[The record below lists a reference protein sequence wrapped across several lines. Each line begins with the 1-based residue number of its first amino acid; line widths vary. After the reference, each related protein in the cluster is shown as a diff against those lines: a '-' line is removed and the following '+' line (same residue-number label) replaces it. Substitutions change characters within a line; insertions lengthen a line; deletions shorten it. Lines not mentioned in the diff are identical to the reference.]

1 MQRRAVVLFFFLGMA
16 LAWPAAAAEA
26 PALLAI
32 VPAVPAAAG
41 GLRIPDPLTAVTAD
55 TLGRALAQIAGVTIA
70 SPSGVYH
77 ASLAVGNEGVTT
89 PEIAAKTA
97 QRLQA
102 RLAILVQAAVAD
114 QGLTLTGT
122 PALPEAGRGKAP
134 APFQAAGK
142 LQIDTDRFTIL
153 SDFVQAA
160 IKALELKPT
169 AEEQQRINRI
179 VRATASP
186 KAFDLYA
193 EARQQMLLGSLEGY
207 QTAVL
212 RLQEIVLGTGAGN
225 AIPPVDDRFALAHAA
240 LAESAAL
247 LSMQQALVGL
257 RDNRLKTMA
266 VRAAEAAVKLEP
278 GLPDTHRALALAC
291 ALVERHR
298 QAEQEARE
306 ALRIKPNDPG
316 AHLWLGVALGG
327 DGKAE
332 LETALKLDPSLG
344 LGHLF
349 LAVLAAAEGNKEVL
363 AEECRKAL
371 ALSPADPSP
380 SLLLGMIYTGEGK
393 IDEAVATYKQALIAN
408 PRAALAHGALAR
420 IYYRRGQKELA
431 TDSLKQAFGLDSRIA
446 QMMREQAATYQQA
459 GNWEEA
465 EKEYQLILL
474 GDPNDPESLRGLGTL
489 ALDRGRLED
498 AERYYRQALTVS
510 PKDVWAWI
518 GLSRCHQ
525 RQGKDE
531 ESLQDL
537 RRAVDLQ
544 NEDATVRGAHLERGR
559 AYLALG
565 QAYQQRNRTQEAL
578 EAYDKAVE
586 LLNTPDAHFLRAQL
600 LETAQPAQAP
610 AAWQAFLDAVEVIGG
625 PKSDRD
631 KERVAYARQRLR
643 RE

>member
-1 MQRRAVVLFFFLGMA
+1 M
-16 LAWPAAAAEA
+16 
-26 PALLAI
+26 
-32 VPAVPAAAG
+32 
-41 GLRIPDPLTAVTAD
+41 
-55 TLGRALAQIAGVTIA
+55 TIA

-247 LSMQQALVGL
+247 LSMQQAMVGL

-371 ALSPADPSP
+371 ALSPADPSH

-408 PRAALAHGALAR
+408 PRRPGAWGTRPHLLPSGAEGAGHR
-420 IYYRRGQKELA
+420 PEVSVWPR
-431 TDSLKQAFGLDSRIA
+431 FRIA

-465 EKEYQLILL
+465 EKNHNSSSSATPTTRSRCAARHAGARPRPAGRCRALL
-474 GDPNDPESLRGLGTL
+474 SPGTDGEPQGRVG
-489 ALDRGRLED
+489 LDR
-498 AERYYRQALTVS
+498 
-510 PKDVWAWI
+510 P
-518 GLSRCHQ
+518 SRCHQ

-544 NEDATVRGAHLERGR
+544 NEDATVRGAHLGAAGPTWRSGRPTNSATAPRRPWRLRQGGGTAEHAGRSFPARSAPRNGAAGAGARGLAGVPGCRRGDRRPEERPRQR
-559 AYLALG
+559 ARGLRPATPAPRVTERRWPLA
-565 QAYQQRNRTQEAL
+565 
-578 EAYDKAVE
+578 
-586 LLNTPDAHFLRAQL
+586 
-600 LETAQPAQAP
+600 
-610 AAWQAFLDAVEVIGG
+610 
-625 PKSDRD
+625 PKSG
-631 KERVAYARQRLR
+631 
-643 RE
+643 